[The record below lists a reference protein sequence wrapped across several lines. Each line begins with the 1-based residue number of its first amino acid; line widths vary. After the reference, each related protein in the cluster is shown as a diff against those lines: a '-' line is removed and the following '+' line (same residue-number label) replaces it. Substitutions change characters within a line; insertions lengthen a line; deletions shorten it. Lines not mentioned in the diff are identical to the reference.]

1 MAAAQKPRAP
11 RVKVV
16 LPARMK
22 DQRGWHDVRI
32 LDISSSGLMARSM
45 AAPSRGS
52 YLELRRGCH
61 VIVAR
66 VVWSNGQQ
74 FGLQSQSR
82 LVPSDIIGD
91 KTARPSAPATAGGQP
106 EVERRIVPR
115 VAGQAHEQSRFR
127 ARALEFL
134 GIVALAAFL
143 GFLALDVSQQALA
156 HSMKAVDR
164 SLVAAGSA
172 KGS

>member
-1 MAAAQKPRAP
+1 MTAAQKPRAP

-32 LDISSSGLMARSM
+32 LNISSSGLMARSV

-91 KTARPSAPATAGGQP
+91 KVAGLSAPAPAGRKPGG
-106 EVERRIVPR
+106 ERRILPR
-115 VAGQAHEQSRFR
+115 FAGQAHEQSRFR
-127 ARALEFL
+127 GRALEFL

-143 GFLALDVSQQALA
+143 GFLALDLSQQALA
-156 HSMKAVDR
+156 HSIKAVDR